1 MTLQTKRALAT
12 LAPLFLLSS
21 QCFAFETPLSD
32 KTVREAYFLGQ
43 HHDTST
49 QNALQPYSHHL
60 APPKTGPYIS
70 EIWLLTPYAQV
81 IDVANSQSS
90 GYSAQQAAADYR
102 ARTDTVLV
110 RVRIEFTATY
120 GFLEART
127 DAKNASAEKGIK
139 IRQEDFWKAFR
150 PGLSQKDDWV
160 EPLSLDGEASYT
172 DVGMTGAFL
181 WLVYDA
187 HDLASDKATVEVFTP
202 DGQHVTTTFDLSGLR

>member
-1 MTLQTKRALAT
+1 LYSATKRAVAFLTPLA
-12 LAPLFLLSS
+12 LVAGNCL
-21 QCFAFETPLSD
+21 AFESPLSD
-32 KTVREAYFLGQ
+32 QSVREAYFLGQ
-43 HHDTST
+43 HHDAST
-49 QNALQPYSHHL
+49 QSALLPYSHHL

-70 EIWLLTPYAQV
+70 EILLLTPYAQV

-102 ARTDTVLV
+102 ARTDTILV

-127 DAKNASAEKGIK
+127 DAKNVSAEKGLK

-150 PGLSQKDDWV
+150 VGLSQKDDWV
-160 EPLSLDGEASYT
+160 DPLSLDGEATYT
-172 DVGMTGAFL
+172 DIGMTGALL

-187 HDLASDKATVEVFTP
+187 HDLASDEATVEVFTP
-202 DGQHVTTTFDLSGLR
+202 DGQHVTTAFDLSALR